1 MDTARDSA
9 LHMQVLD
16 GCIFYIAEK
25 RTRLT
30 VIAPNVSGSYRMTIA
45 VESTTIGSIF
55 VKSYTFV
62 RGEVGLQTGIN
73 LRFTRGL
80 IHSITKLY
88 PVILVTDDI
97 LLSRS
102 LFNA

>member
-1 MDTARDSA
+1 MDTASDGA
-9 LHMQVLD
+9 LHVQVLD
-16 GCIFYIAEK
+16 GGFFHIAEK

-30 VIAPNVSGSYRMTIA
+30 VIAPNVSGSYRMTIT

-73 LRFTRGL
+73 PITIGL
-80 IHSITKLY
+80 SYSITERK

-97 LLSRS
+97 VLSRS